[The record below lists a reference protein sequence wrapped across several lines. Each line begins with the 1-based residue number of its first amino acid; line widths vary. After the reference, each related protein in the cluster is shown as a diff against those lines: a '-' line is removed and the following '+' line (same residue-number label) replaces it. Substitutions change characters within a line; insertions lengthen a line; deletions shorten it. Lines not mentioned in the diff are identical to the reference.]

1 MVGKHQNPT
10 IMGALTQ
17 TAKAEVNLSA
27 KPAGALD
34 TTLDDSS
41 KGCSLH
47 WLH

>member
-27 KPAGALD
+27 KLAGALD

-41 KGCSLH
+41 KDCSLH